1 MGVFNFSFGKKK
13 SVGIPKVPG
22 PESASQ
28 GAVYNE
34 PEGLT
39 AQGRDKQAE
48 GAITGQMK
56 DIIKNEREKG
66 RGIPGRPFPR
76 SFIWLPAVVFFL
88 AAVFFVINRSHEPG
102 AGRIS
107 IVDRFRQVLPFSKKP
122 QDGLL
127 ITPEEEAV
135 EELVTVRTYRVVRG
149 DFVDLLSG
157 MGTIRGDREIEL
169 RFESSGIVE
178 SINFFEGDLVRKGDI
193 IATLA
198 QKDALLKL
206 EYAKEKFK
214 TQQLAE
220 EGVKKK
226 LEIHQRLFDD
236 GIIIKSKLEEIQIEY
251 ETAQG
256 QSHMAKKEIEFAL
269 SELDKTYRYSPIN
282 GVMGTRD
289 IDVGEFVTS
298 SIRIGSL
305 YDTSVVIAEMGIIEK
320 DINRIALGQ
329 KSKVTVD
336 TYPGVEFE
344 GTIESIAP
352 IVEGKSRTLTA
363 KVRIKN
369 NNPRGTLLPGMF
381 ARIWVFVYEKKNAIK
396 LPSACLYDL
405 DNNNEF
411 DSVYVVS
418 SDNIAKV
425 VPVVIGYVS
434 TDYVEIID
442 GLREGEQ
449 VISESMAQL
458 NDNVKVD
465 VIEIQEPMF

>member
-1 MGVFNFSFGKKK
+1 MGVFRLNFGRKK
-13 SVGIPKVPG
+13 SAETSKSAAQTVSRKAVNNTPEDGTVRDGDKQT
-22 PESASQ
+22 ESAMS
-28 GAVYNE
+28 
-34 PEGLT
+34 
-39 AQGRDKQAE
+39 GR
-48 GAITGQMK
+48 MK
-56 DIIKNEREKG
+56 DVINNAPKKDK
-66 RGIPGRPFPR
+66 PGYARHFPR
-76 SFIWLPAVVFFL
+76 FLIWLLIAIVFI
-88 AAVFFVINRSHEPG
+88 AAIFFITAR
-102 AGRIS
+102 AGKSGLSVAGLIDK
-107 IVDRFRQVLPFSKKP
+107 VRQILPFSKKAP
-122 QDGLL
+122 EGLL

-149 DFVDLLSG
+149 DFTDMLSG

-178 SINFFEGDLVRKGDI
+178 SMNFFEGDMVRRGDI
-193 IATLA
+193 VATLA

-206 EYAKEKFK
+206 EYAKEKLK
-214 TQQLAE
+214 TQELAE

-226 LEIHQRLFDD
+226 VEIHQRLFDD
-236 GIIIKSKLEEIQIEY
+236 GIIIKSKLEEIQLEY
-251 ETAQG
+251 ETAHA
-256 QSHMAKKEIEFAL
+256 QSQMAKKEIEFAL
-269 SELDKTYRYSPIN
+269 SELDKTYRYSPID

-289 IDVGEFVTS
+289 IDIGEYVTP
-298 SIRIGSL
+298 SIKIGSL

-329 KSKVTVD
+329 KAKVVVD

-344 GTIESIAP
+344 GIIENIAP

-369 NNPRGTLLPGMF
+369 TNPKGTLLPGMF

-418 SDNIAKV
+418 SDNIAKA
-425 VPVVIGYVS
+425 VPVSIGYVS
-434 TDYVEIID
+434 TDYVEIVD

-449 VISESMAQL
+449 VVSESMSEL
-458 NDNVKVD
+458 SDNAKVD
-465 VIEIQEPMF
+465 VIEIQEPML